1 MTPEIRAAV
10 STLCGGNDDAVR
22 LIFDVWHYVETWDD
36 LVDQDKPVEPQQV
49 NALMTW
55 AIFELPLNSIY
66 RSFPEL
72 QFLFRVVVSN
82 WFASNVLEK
91 QGPEGRARAY
101 SLRCSP
107 YDFFVGVVL
116 VTSGAKAAD
125 DAALFFRSLPTGE
138 RFDEYM
144 KGE

>member
-1 MTPEIRAAV
+1 MTPEIQERVVA
-10 STLCGGNDDAVR
+10 LCGGNNDAAR
-22 LIFDVWHYVETWDD
+22 LIFEVWHYVETWDD
-36 LVDQDKPVEPQQV
+36 LVDQDKPVAPEAV

-55 AIFELPLNSIY
+55 AIFELPLNPIY
-66 RSFPEL
+66 QAFPQL

-82 WFASNVLEK
+82 WFASNALEK
-91 QGPEGRARAY
+91 RGAEGKARAY

-116 VTSGAKAAD
+116 IVSGAQAAD

-138 RFDEYM
+138 SFDQYM
-144 KGE
+144 KTE